1 MPKTPRNQK
10 LDVGPPKIASRDELN
25 AFLEPLT
32 TLKKGDE
39 AIRSYLQQFN
49 PKELQMLMSR
59 AFADALK
66 SPSQKLG
73 TAKPPSAE
81 PPPAVK
87 KKPATPS
94 PRKKGP
100 KDQRRAGQR
109 RTARR

>member
-1 MPKTPRNQK
+1 MPKTPRNQN
-10 LDVGPPKIASRDELN
+10 DVQPPKIASRDELN

-39 AIRSYLQQFN
+39 AIRSYLQQFSR
-49 PKELQMLMSR
+49 KELQTLMGR

-81 PPPAVK
+81 QPPAVK

-100 KDQRRAGQR
+100 NKDRRRAGQR